1 MDWSLEPRT
10 STGPEGPGE
19 PPNREIL
26 KLHDRLRKAESSML
40 VQARTEKI
48 GLVSFLKRMNVLG
61 ITSGNCRCGSGEE
74 TVKHVVLYCSLE
86 DHRRD
91 ELRSV
96 DNQLDYQQLTYTA
109 EGARRLSRWL
119 IFSGRLPQFSLART
133 LLYSYKCPSWRQMG
147 YYRRRVDRQ
156 KQGDIGNL
164 GFFYCEAFFPKDI
177 CNWRSS
183 A

>member
-1 MDWSLEPRT
+1 MLEKWTEAWNQEPRRVRKG
-10 STGPEGPGE
+10 SGE

-74 TVKHVVLYCSLE
+74 IVKHEVLYCLLE
-86 DHRRD
+86 DYRRD

-96 DNQLDYQQLTYTA
+96 DN
-109 EGARRLSRWL
+109 
-119 IFSGRLPQFSLART
+119 
-133 LLYSYKCPSWRQMG
+133 
-147 YYRRRVDRQ
+147 
-156 KQGDIGNL
+156 
-164 GFFYCEAFFPKDI
+164 
-177 CNWRSS
+177 
-183 A
+183 